1 MFNLK
6 QSFMFQTFLFTR
18 YNVNYLACNR
28 SETFRGFR
36 GMHARTERESARAES
51 LSILNPGPYENK
63 NRQELT
69 STKNFVDS
77 GRSALAKTDL
87 FKIFCQFAVHFRFR
101 LASSC
106 RYF

>member
-1 MFNLK
+1 M
-6 QSFMFQTFLFTR
+6 
-18 YNVNYLACNR
+18 NYLACNR

-36 GMHARTERESARAES
+36 GMHARPERESARAES

-77 GRSALAKTDL
+77 GRSALAKICL
-87 FKIFCQFAVHFRFR
+87 RFFVNLQYTFVFVWHPPVVTSNSFWISGACVR
-101 LASSC
+101 V
-106 RYF
+106 RGI